1 MLGTGILITDVRKY
15 GPLSMPSVPL
25 KQPYLVSNFNLSS
38 LTNPMHC
45 QDLLLAMFTAL
56 RDWKGVT
63 GECSIL
69 MSECREYYNS
79 RSRPGSPG

>member
-1 MLGTGILITDVRKY
+1 MQKVIKSIIVQWVRARILGVI
-15 GPLSMPSVPL
+15 
-25 KQPYLVSNFNLSS
+25 NFTYVW
-38 LTNPMHC
+38 TNPMHY